1 MCNFLYICSMV
12 SLDEFRENA
21 RAHGVCE
28 EYGGRW
34 SGCVTKK
41 ELFDLACEV
50 QGMLFLVKAVSEG
63 WGISPEVIV
72 KEFPRMINGG
82 YIARVETKRGKHY
95 GSQIICRYDEPSFV
109 CDTTVCAVIDSH
121 TTITIAKNIGCLLF
135 VDKASEIEIICPDSG
150 RVKVETYSDKVTTNN
165 KDRVKIKMLKA

>member
-1 MCNFLYICSMV
+1 MV
-12 SLDEFRENA
+12 GLNEFRENA

-50 QGMLFLVKAVSEG
+50 QGTQYLVKAVSEG
-63 WGISPEVIV
+63 WGISPKVIAD
-72 KEFPRMINGG
+72 EFPRMINGG
-82 YIARVETKRGKHY
+82 YVARIETGEGKY
-95 GSQIICRYDEPSFV
+95 YDSQIVCGYDGPTYV

-121 TTITIAKNIGCLLF
+121 TKIEIAANSVCMLF
-135 VDKASEIEIICPDSG
+135 VDKASAIDIICPNSG

-165 KDRVKIKMLKA
+165 KERVKIKMLKA